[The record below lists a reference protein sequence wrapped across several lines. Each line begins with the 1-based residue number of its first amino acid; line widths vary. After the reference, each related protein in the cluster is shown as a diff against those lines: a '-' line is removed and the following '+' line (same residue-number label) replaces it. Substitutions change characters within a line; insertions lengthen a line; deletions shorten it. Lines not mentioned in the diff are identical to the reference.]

1 MNSFHIK
8 VIFVISI
15 IFKNV
20 VNCDI
25 NTNEHKDI
33 LDRRKTN
40 YKNDILTLTAD
51 CFKNGSILLTLF
63 TNEPFTGSMYSR
75 SSVPS
80 NCKTSGNGRNKIT
93 KLFFGDP
100 SQCGVTSHIAQDNNS
115 KVMF

>member
-1 MNSFHIK
+1 M
-8 VIFVISI
+8 IFVISI

-25 NTNEHKDI
+25 NTNEQKDI

-80 NCKTSGNGRNKIT
+80 NCKTSGNGKTKIT

-100 SQCGVTSHIAQDNNS
+100 SQCGVTSHIDQNNNS
-115 KVMF
+115 QVMF

>member
-8 VIFVISI
+8 VIFMISI

-75 SSVPS
+75 TSVPS
-80 NCKTSGNGRNKIT
+80 DCKTSGNGRNKIT

-100 SQCGVTSHIAQDNNS
+100 SQCGVTSHNAQDKNS